1 MPNVEAELG
10 YLYKLLS
17 LALSYPTGERV
28 AALRGMAVRAGE
40 IFHGPPLR
48 EIGRILDALPPAN
61 DAAALE
67 ALGAEYIRTFD
78 TGRLV
83 CPCETELLAGKMS
96 VKTNR
101 LADIAGF
108 HAAFGFKGGEGR
120 GGEAPDHVAVS
131 LEFLAF
137 LSLKV
142 VRAREEGDPGRVAVV
157 ADARRAFLADHA
169 GPFGLHFAAMA
180 LRREVHPLHAA
191 AASLLAAAIEFDA
204 RSGKLKLRPFA
215 GTHAPEPPAEDDGAC
230 GFGRP
235 GGRGATTAAAVEAR

>member
-1 MPNVEAELG
+1 MSNVEAELG
-10 YLYKLLS
+10 FLYKLLS
-17 LALSYPTGERV
+17 LAFSYPTPERV
-28 AALRGMAVRAGE
+28 EALRGMARRAGE
-40 IFHGPPLR
+40 IFHGPPMR
-48 EIGRILDALPPAN
+48 EIGRILAALPPVG

-67 ALGAEYIRTFD
+67 ALGAEHLGTFD
-78 TGRLV
+78 AGRRV

-137 LSLKV
+137 LSLKI
-142 VRAREEGDPGRVAVV
+142 AREREAGDPGRVAVV
-157 ADARRAFLADHA
+157 AAARRAFLADHA
-169 GPFGLHFAAMA
+169 GPFALHFAALV
-180 LRREVHPLHAA
+180 LRREAHPLHAA
-191 AASLLAAAIEFDA
+191 AARLLGAVVDFDA
-204 RSGKLKLRPFA
+204 RALRMKLRPFA
-215 GTHAPEPPAEDDGAC
+215 GLPAPEPPAEDDGAC

-235 GGRGATTAAAVEAR
+235 GGRGAAAAAAGGAR